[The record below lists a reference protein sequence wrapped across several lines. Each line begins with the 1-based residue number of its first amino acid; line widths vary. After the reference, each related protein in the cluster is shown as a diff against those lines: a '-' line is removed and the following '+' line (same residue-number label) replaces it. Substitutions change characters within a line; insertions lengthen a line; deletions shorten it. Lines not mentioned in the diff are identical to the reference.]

1 MIWNLKD
8 NDGTWIKLK
17 FRGDLSSLDDVFE
30 YMEDNPSKYIKKGRT
45 LSMYYGSMSKLI
57 ENGEL
62 IKQR

>member
-1 MIWNLKD
+1 MICLA
-8 NDGTWIKLK
+8 
-17 FRGDLSSLDDVFE
+17 DDVFE
-30 YMEDNPSKYIKKGRT
+30 YMEDNPSKYIKKGTT